1 MFRRTRLR
9 TTRFRRTGWG
19 AAFLASALTLATL
32 AATPVDSALPVASAH
47 ASDAPYERVLN
58 GTFDNGK
65 TSWWSSGN
73 TPSTVA
79 SGRLCADVP
88 AGTVNVWD
96 SMIGQNDIPLEAGQ
110 PYTLRFT
117 ASATRDVSIHAVLQ
131 LPAAP
136 FTTTLN
142 KTAALTTTPKTFQF
156 TGDSTAAD
164 LHAQL
169 SFQQGG
175 AAQPFTLCLDDVSL
189 TGGAVPPGGGR
200 DFGSPVRTNQYGYAV
215 HGPKKASIVNAATKP
230 VSWHLLNASGAVVT
244 SGRTHVQGTDAAS
257 GDHVHIAD
265 FSSVRRAGTGYTLV
279 VGDATSHPFA
289 IAENPYQ
296 ALSKDSLGYF
306 YDVRSGT
313 PIDSRYAG
321 AAYARPAGHIG
332 VAPNKGDT
340 AVPCLPGTCDY
351 SLDVQGGWYDAG
363 DQGKYVVNGALAA
376 WQLMDSYERS
386 RAQGDVVGLRDGLL
400 SIPENH
406 NGVPDVLDE
415 SRWETE
421 FLLSM
426 QVPAGE
432 PLAGMVHHKVHD
444 LAWTALPTRPDQ
456 DSQPRYLH
464 APSTAATLN
473 LAAAGA
479 QCARVWARYDAAFAH
494 RCLTAAETAWK
505 AALAHPD
512 VYAPGDD
519 SVGGGA
525 YADTDVTD
533 EFSWAATEL
542 YATTHD
548 RAYLSRI
555 DTEIT
560 PAGFSWRDTGALAD
574 LTVVRLP
581 GRFPARMVAAARKR
595 VLAVADGFV
604 RDERSQG
611 YPNPNLPTDGAYVWG
626 SNSVTANNALVIAT
640 AYDLTRRDSYR
651 SAVLES
657 MDYLLGR
664 NALNQSFV
672 TGYGT
677 QASHNQHNRIWA
689 HQIDPNL
696 PNPPAGSLAGG
707 PDSALQ
713 DPVAQQNLVGCAP
726 ATCYIDDIY
735 SYSTNEVAINWN
747 SALAWVATFAADAA
761 R

>member
-1 MFRRTRLR
+1 MFRRTR
-9 TTRFRRTGWG
+9 WG
-19 AAFLASALTLATL
+19 AVFLAPALTVATL
-32 AATPVDSALPVASAH
+32 AATPAH
-47 ASDAPYERVLN
+47 AVEAAYERVLN
-58 GTFDNGK
+58 GTFDSVK
-65 TSWWSSGN
+65 TPWWSSGN
-73 TPSTVA
+73 TPSTVDL
-79 SGRLCADVP
+79 GRLCADVP
-88 AGTVNVWD
+88 GGTVNVWD

-142 KTAALTTTPKTFQF
+142 KTAAVTTTPKTFQF
-156 TGDSTAAD
+156 TGTSATAD

-189 TGGAVPPGGGR
+189 TGGAIPPGGGR

-215 HGPKKASIVNAATKP
+215 HGPKRASIVNSSTEP
-230 VSWHLLNASGAVVT
+230 VSWRLLDVSGAVVKT
-244 SGRTHVQGTDAAS
+244 GRTRVQGTDAAS
-257 GDHVHIAD
+257 GDQVHIAD
-265 FSSVRRAGTGYTLV
+265 FSSVRTPGTGYTLA
-279 VGDATSHPFA
+279 VGDATSYPFA
-289 IAENPYQ
+289 IADNPYT
-296 ALSKDSLGYF
+296 ALRKDALGYF

-313 PIDSRYAG
+313 PIEAQYAG
-321 AAYARPAGHIG
+321 DAYARPAGHVG

-340 AVPCLPGTCDY
+340 DVPCLPGTCDY
-351 SLDVQGGWYDAG
+351 SLDVRGGWYDAG

-386 RAQGDVVGLRDGLL
+386 RAEDDSAGLRDGLL

-444 LAWTALPTRPDQ
+444 LAWTALPTQPDK

-479 QCARVWARYDAAFAH
+479 QCARVWVRYDPAFAH
-494 RCLTAAETAWK
+494 TCLTAAETAWQ

-512 VYAPGDD
+512 IYAPSSD

-548 RAYLSRI
+548 RAYLSHI

-574 LTVVRLP
+574 LTRNSRGKFAVRRLTHEP
-581 GRFPARMVAAARKR
+581 
-595 VLAVADGFV
+595 
-604 RDERSQG
+604 QG
-611 YPNPNLPTDGAYVWG
+611 L
-626 SNSVTANNALVIAT
+626 L
-640 AYDLTRRDSYR
+640 DS
-651 SAVLES
+651 
-657 MDYLLGR
+657 LLG
-664 NALNQSFV
+664 
-672 TGYGT
+672 
-677 QASHNQHNRIWA
+677 
-689 HQIDPNL
+689 D
-696 PNPPAGSLAGG
+696 
-707 PDSALQ
+707 
-713 DPVAQQNLVGCAP
+713 
-726 ATCYIDDIY
+726 
-735 SYSTNEVAINWN
+735 
-747 SALAWVATFAADAA
+747 
-761 R
+761 

>member
-1 MFRRTRLR
+1 MFRKTR
-9 TTRFRRTGWG
+9 WG
-19 AAFLASALTLATL
+19 AVFLAPVLTVAL
-32 AATPVDSALPVASAH
+32 AATPAH
-47 ASDAPYERVLN
+47 AAEYERVLN
-58 GTFDNGK
+58 GSFDSVK
-65 TSWWSSGN
+65 SPWWSSAN
-73 TPSTVA
+73 TPSA
-79 SGRLCADVP
+79 IDLGRLCADVP

-117 ASATRDVSIHAVLQ
+117 ASATRDVSLHTVLQ

-136 FTTTLN
+136 YTTTLN
-142 KTAALTTTPKTFQF
+142 KTAAVTGTPKTFQF
-156 TGDSTAAD
+156 TGTSTTAN

-189 TGGAVPPGGGR
+189 TGGAIPPGGGR

-215 HGPKKASIVNAATKP
+215 HGPKEASIVDASTEP
-230 VSWHLLNASGAVVT
+230 VEWLLRDASGAVVKT
-244 SGRTHVQGTDAAS
+244 GLTRFQGTDAAS

-265 FSSVRRAGTGYTLV
+265 FSSFRTAGTGYTLA
-279 VGDATSHPFA
+279 VGTATSYPFA
-289 IAENPYQ
+289 IADNPYP
-296 ALSKDSLGYF
+296 ALRKDALGYF
-306 YDVRSGT
+306 YAVRSGT
-313 PIDSRYAG
+313 PIEGQYAG
-321 AAYARPAGHIG
+321 DAYARPAGHLG
-332 VAPNKGDT
+332 VAPNKGDSD
-340 AVPCLPGTCDY
+340 VPCLPGTCDY

-386 RAQGDVVGLRDGLL
+386 RGQGDAAGLRDGLL
-400 SIPENH
+400 SIPEND

-415 SRWETE
+415 SRWEMA

-444 LAWTALPTRPDQ
+444 LAWTALPTQPDR

-464 APSTAATLN
+464 PPSTAATLN

-494 RCLTAAETAWK
+494 TCLTAAETAWK

-512 VYAPGDD
+512 VYAPSSD

-533 EFSWAATEL
+533 EYSWAATEL
-542 YATTHD
+542 YATTRD
-548 RAYLSRI
+548 RGYLSHI

-560 PAGFSWRDTGALAD
+560 SAGFSWRDTGALAD

-581 GRFPARMVAAARKR
+581 SRFPAPMVAAASKR

-604 RDERSQG
+604 RDEQSQG
-611 YPNPNLPTDGAYVWG
+611 YPNPNLPADGGYVWG
-626 SNSVTANNALVIAT
+626 SNSVTANNAMVVAT
-640 AYDLTRRDSYR
+640 AYDITRRNVYR
-651 SAVLES
+651 GAVLES
-657 MDYLLGR
+657 LDYLLGR

-672 TGYGT
+672 TGYGSR
-677 QASHNQHNRIWA
+677 ASHNQHNRVWA
-689 HQIDPNL
+689 HQIDPKL
-696 PNPPAGSLAGG
+696 PSPPPGSLAGG

-747 SALAWVATFAADAA
+747 SALAWVAAFAADSA

>member
-1 MFRRTRLR
+1 MSHRAR
-9 TTRFRRTGWG
+9 WG
-19 AAFLASALTLATL
+19 AVFLAPVLTVAL
-32 AATPVDSALPVASAH
+32 AATPAH
-47 ASDAPYERVLN
+47 TAGAEAAYERVLN
-58 GTFDNGK
+58 GTFDSVK
-65 TSWWSSGN
+65 SPWWSSAN
-73 TPSTVA
+73 TPSAV
-79 SGRLCADVP
+79 SLGRLCADVP

-110 PYTLRFT
+110 PYTLSFT
-117 ASATRDVSIHAVLQ
+117 ASATRDVSIRAVLQ

-136 FTTTLN
+136 TTTILN
-142 KTAALTTTPKTFQF
+142 KAAAVTTTPKSFQF
-156 TGDSTAAD
+156 TGTSTAAG

-175 AAQPFTLCLDDVSL
+175 ATQPFTLCLDDVSL
-189 TGGAVPPGGGR
+189 TGGAIPPGGGR
-200 DFGSPVRTNQYGYAV
+200 DFGSPVRANQYGYAV
-215 HGPKKASIVNAATKP
+215 HGPKKASIVDASTTP
-230 VSWHLLNASGAVVT
+230 VSWRLLDSSGAVVKN
-244 SGRTHVQGTDAAS
+244 GLTHVQGADAAS

-265 FSSVRRAGTGYTLV
+265 FSSVRTAGTGYTLAV
-279 VGDATSHPFA
+279 DGATSYPFA
-289 IAENPYQ
+289 IVDNPYK
-296 ALSKDSLGYF
+296 ALRKDALAYF
-306 YDVRSGT
+306 YAVRSGT
-313 PIDSRYAG
+313 PIEAQYAG
-321 AAYARPAGHIG
+321 EAYARPAGHLG

-340 AVPCLPGTCDY
+340 DVPCLPGTCDY
-351 SLDVQGGWYDAG
+351 SLDVRGGWYDAG

-386 RAQGDVVGLRDGLL
+386 RGQGDLAGLRDGLL
-400 SIPENH
+400 SIPEND

-415 SRWETE
+415 SRWEME

-432 PLAGMVHHKVHD
+432 PLAGMAHHKIHD
-444 LAWTALPTRPDQ
+444 LAWSALPTQPDK

-479 QCARVWARYDAAFAH
+479 QCARVWARYDAPFAH
-494 RCLTAAETAWK
+494 KCLTAARTAWK

-512 VYAPGDD
+512 VYAPSSD

-533 EFSWAATEL
+533 EFSWAATEF

-581 GRFPARMVAAARKR
+581 SRFPDRMVAAARKR
-595 VLAVADGFV
+595 VLTVADGFV
-604 RDERSQG
+604 RDQRSQG
-611 YPNPNLPTDGAYVWG
+611 YPNPSLPANGAYVWG
-626 SNSVTANNALVIAT
+626 SNSVTVNNALVIAT
-640 AYDLTRRDSYR
+640 AYDITHRSVYR
-651 SAVLES
+651 SAALES

-689 HQIDPNL
+689 HQIDPKL
-696 PNPPAGSLAGG
+696 PSPPPGSLAGG

-735 SYSTNEVAINWN
+735 SYSTNEIAINWN
-747 SALAWVATFAADAA
+747 SALAWVATFAADSA

>member
-1 MFRRTRLR
+1 MFRRTRPR

-19 AAFLASALTLATL
+19 AAFLAPALTVATLAT
-32 AATPVDSALPVASAH
+32 TPVNPALPVASAH

-73 TPSTVA
+73 TPSTVT

-142 KTAALTTTPKTFQF
+142 KTAALTTAPKTFQF
-156 TGDSTAAD
+156 TGNSTAAD

-189 TGGAVPPGGGR
+189 TGGAIPPGGGR

-230 VSWHLLNASGAVVT
+230 VRWRLLNASGAVVT

-265 FSSVRRAGTGYTLV
+265 FSSVRKAGTGYTLV

-313 PIDSRYAG
+313 PIEARYAG
-321 AAYARPAGHIG
+321 AAYARPAAHIG

-340 AVPCLPGTCDY
+340 DAPCLPGTCDY

-386 RAQGDVVGLRDGLL
+386 RAQGDIAGLRDGLL

-421 FLLSM
+421 FLLTM

-505 AALAHPD
+505 AALDHPD
-512 VYAPGDD
+512 VYAPSDD

-548 RAYLSRI
+548 RAYLPRI

-581 GRFPARMVAAARKR
+581 SRFPARTVAAARKR

-611 YPNPNLPTDGAYVWG
+611 YPNPDLPSDGAYVWG

-640 AYDLTRRDSYR
+640 AYDLTHRDGYR

-747 SALAWVATFAADAA
+747 SALAWVATFAADSA

>member
-9 TTRFRRTGWG
+9 TTGFRTARWG
-19 AAFLASALTLATL
+19 AAFLVPALTVATL
-32 AATPVDSALPVASAH
+32 AATPVNPALPVASAH
-47 ASDAPYERVLN
+47 AADAPYERVLN

-73 TPSTVA
+73 TPSTVT

-142 KTAALTTTPKTFQF
+142 KTAALTTAPKTFQF
-156 TGDSTAAD
+156 TGNSTAAD

-189 TGGAVPPGGGR
+189 TGGAIPPGGGR

-230 VSWHLLNASGAVVT
+230 VSWRLLNASGAVVT
-244 SGRTHVQGTDAAS
+244 SGRTHVQGTDATS

-313 PIDSRYAG
+313 PIEARYVG

-340 AVPCLPGTCDY
+340 DVPCLPGTCDY

-386 RAQGDVVGLRDGLL
+386 RAQGDIAGLRDGLL
-400 SIPENH
+400 GIPENH

-512 VYAPGDD
+512 VCAPSDD

-581 GRFPARMVAAARKR
+581 SRFPARMVAAARKR

-604 RDERSQG
+604 GDERSQG

-626 SNSVTANNALVIAT
+626 SNSVTANNAMVIAT
-640 AYDLTRRDSYR
+640 AYDLTHRDGYR

-747 SALAWVATFAADAA
+747 SALAWVATFAADSA

>member
-1 MFRRTRLR
+1 MFRRTRFR

-19 AAFLASALTLATL
+19 AAFLVSALTLATL
-32 AATPVDSALPVASAH
+32 AATPVNPALPVASAY

-79 SGRLCADVP
+79 AGRLCADVP

-142 KTAALTTTPKTFQF
+142 KTAALTTAPKTFQF
-156 TGDSTAAD
+156 TGNSTAAD

-175 AAQPFTLCLDDVSL
+175 AAQSFTLCLDDVSL

-313 PIDSRYAG
+313 PIEARYAG
-321 AAYARPAGHIG
+321 AAYARPAGHMG

-386 RAQGDVVGLRDGLL
+386 RAQGDVAGLRDGLL

-512 VYAPGDD
+512 VYAPSDD

-581 GRFPARMVAAARKR
+581 SRFPARMVAAARKR

-640 AYDLTRRDSYR
+640 AYDLTRRDGYR

>member
-1 MFRRTRLR
+1 M
-9 TTRFRRTGWG
+9 
-19 AAFLASALTLATL
+19 
-32 AATPVDSALPVASAH
+32 
-47 ASDAPYERVLN
+47 
-58 GTFDNGK
+58 
-65 TSWWSSGN
+65 
-73 TPSTVA
+73 
-79 SGRLCADVP
+79 
-88 AGTVNVWD
+88 
-96 SMIGQNDIPLEAGQ
+96 
-110 PYTLRFT
+110 
-117 ASATRDVSIHAVLQ
+117 
-131 LPAAP
+131 
-136 FTTTLN
+136 
-142 KTAALTTTPKTFQF
+142 
-156 TGDSTAAD
+156 
-164 LHAQL
+164 
-169 SFQQGG
+169 
-175 AAQPFTLCLDDVSL
+175 
-189 TGGAVPPGGGR
+189 
-200 DFGSPVRTNQYGYAV
+200 RTNQYGYAV

-230 VSWHLLNASGAVVT
+230 VSWRLLNASGAVVT

-265 FSSVRRAGTGYTLV
+265 FSSVRRIGTGYTLV

-313 PIDSRYAG
+313 PIEAQYAG

-340 AVPCLPGTCDY
+340 DVPCLPGTCDY
-351 SLDVQGGWYDAG
+351 SLDVRGGWYDAG

-386 RAQGDVVGLRDGLL
+386 RAQGDIAGLRDGLL
-400 SIPENH
+400 GIPENH

-479 QCARVWARYDAAFAH
+479 QCARVWGRYDAVFAH
-494 RCLTAAETAWK
+494 RCLTAAKTAWK
-505 AALAHPD
+505 AAVAHPD
-512 VYAPGDD
+512 VYAPSDD

-581 GRFPARMVAAARKR
+581 SRFPARMVASARKR

-611 YPNPNLPTDGAYVWG
+611 YPNPNLPADGAYVWG

-640 AYDLTRRDSYR
+640 AYDLTHRDSYR
-651 SAVLES
+651 SAVL
-657 MDYLLGR
+657 GR
-664 NALNQSFV
+664 WITS
-672 TGYGT
+672 
-677 QASHNQHNRIWA
+677 
-689 HQIDPNL
+689 
-696 PNPPAGSLAGG
+696 
-707 PDSALQ
+707 SA
-713 DPVAQQNLVGCAP
+713 
-726 ATCYIDDIY
+726 ATP
-735 SYSTNEVAINWN
+735 
-747 SALAWVATFAADAA
+747 
-761 R
+761 

>member
-32 AATPVDSALPVASAH
+32 AATPVDPALPVASAH

-142 KTAALTTTPKTFQF
+142 KTAALTTAPKTFQF

-289 IAENPYQ
+289 IEENPYQ

-313 PIDSRYAG
+313 PIEARYAG
-321 AAYARPAGHIG
+321 AAYARPAGHLG

-386 RAQGDVVGLRDGLL
+386 RAQGDVAGLRDGLL

-640 AYDLTRRDSYR
+640 AYDLTRRDGYR

>member
-1 MFRRTRLR
+1 MSHRAR
-9 TTRFRRTGWG
+9 WG
-19 AAFLASALTLATL
+19 AVFLAPVLTVALG
-32 AATPVDSALPVASAH
+32 ATPAH
-47 ASDAPYERVLN
+47 TARAAAEPAYERVLN
-58 GTFDNGK
+58 GTFDTVK
-65 TSWWSSGN
+65 SPWWSSAN
-73 TPSTVA
+73 SPSAV
-79 SGRLCADVP
+79 SLGRLCADVP
-88 AGTVNVWD
+88 AGTVNPWD

-117 ASATRDVSIHAVLQ
+117 ASATRDVSIRAVVQ

-136 FTTTLN
+136 ATLN
-142 KTAALTTTPKTFQF
+142 KTVAVTAAPKSFQF
-156 TGDSTAAD
+156 TGTSTTAG

-169 SFQQGG
+169 QFQQGG
-175 AAQPFTLCLDDVSL
+175 ATQPFTLCLDDVSL
-189 TGGAVPPGGGR
+189 TGGVIAPGGGR

-215 HGPKKASIVNAATKP
+215 HGPKKASIVNSSTKP
-230 VSWHLLNASGAVVT
+230 VRWRLLDASGAAVKT
-244 SGRTHVQGTDAAS
+244 GRTEVQGTDTAS

-265 FSSVRRAGTGYTLV
+265 FGSVRKAGTGYTLA
-279 VGDATSHPFA
+279 VGDASSYPFA
-289 IAENPYQ
+289 IADNPYSPLRKD
-296 ALSKDSLGYF
+296 ALDYF
-306 YDVRSGT
+306 YAVRSGT
-313 PIDSRYAG
+313 PIEARYAG
-321 AAYARPAGHIG
+321 DAYARPAGHLG

-340 AVPCLPGTCDY
+340 DVPCLPGTCDY

-386 RAQGDVVGLRDGLL
+386 RGQGDTAGLRDGLL
-400 SIPENH
+400 SIPEND

-421 FLLSM
+421 FLLKM

-432 PLAGMVHHKVHD
+432 PLAGMAHHKIHD
-444 LAWTALPTRPDQ
+444 LAWTALPTQPEK

-464 APSTAATLN
+464 PPSTAATLN

-479 QCARVWARYDAAFAH
+479 QCARVWARYDAAFA
-494 RCLTAAETAWK
+494 RTCLTAAKTAWK
-505 AALAHPD
+505 AALARPD
-512 VYAPGDD
+512 VYAPSSS

-555 DTEIT
+555 DTRISS
-560 PAGFSWRDTGALAD
+560 AGFSWRDTGALAD

-581 GRFPARMVAAARKR
+581 SRFPAPMVAAARKR

-604 RDERSQG
+604 RDQRSQG
-611 YPNPNLPTDGAYVWG
+611 YPNPSLPAGGVYVWG

-640 AYDLTRRDSYR
+640 AYDITHRDVYR
-651 SAVLES
+651 GAVLES
-657 MDYLLGR
+657 LDYLFGR

-689 HQIDPNL
+689 NQIDPKL
-696 PNPPAGSLAGG
+696 PTPPPGSLAGG

-735 SYSTNEVAINWN
+735 SYSTNEIAINWN
-747 SALAWVATFAADAA
+747 SALAWVAGFTADSA

>member
-1 MFRRTRLR
+1 MFRRTSFR
-9 TTRFRRTGWG
+9 TTRFRRTRW
-19 AAFLASALTLATL
+19 AAVLLAPALTVTTL
-32 AATPVDSALPVASAH
+32 AATPVLPVTSAQ
-47 ASDAPYERVLN
+47 AADAPYERVLN
-58 GTFDNGK
+58 GTFDNGR

-73 TPSTVA
+73 TPSTVDL
-79 SGRLCADVP
+79 GRLCADVP
-88 AGTVNVWD
+88 GGTVNVWD

-136 FTTTLN
+136 FTTTFN
-142 KTAALTTTPKTFQF
+142 KTAAITTTPKTFQF
-156 TGDSTAAD
+156 TGNSTVAN

-215 HGPKKASIVNAATKP
+215 HGPKEASIVNSSTKP
-230 VSWHLLNASGAVVT
+230 VRWSLLDASGQVVRT
-244 SGRTHVQGTDAAS
+244 GRTHVQGTDAAS

-265 FSSVRRAGTGYTLV
+265 FSSVRKAGTGYTPV
-279 VGDATSHPFA
+279 VGDATSYPFA
-289 IAENPYQ
+289 IAENPYK
-296 ALSKDSLGYF
+296 ALSKDALGYF

-313 PIDSRYAG
+313 PIEAQYAG
-321 AAYARPAGHIG
+321 DAYARPAGHVG

-340 AVPCLPGTCDY
+340 DVPCLPGTCDY

-363 DQGKYVVNGALAA
+363 DQGKYVVNGALAD

-386 RAQGDVVGLRDGLL
+386 RAEGDTAGLRDGLL

-479 QCARVWARYDAAFAH
+479 QCARVWARYDAAFA
-494 RCLTAAETAWK
+494 RTCLTAAETAWK

-512 VYAPGDD
+512 VYAPSSD

-581 GRFPARMVAAARKR
+581 SRFPARMVAAARKR
-595 VLAVADGFV
+595 VLAVADSFV

-626 SNSVTANNALVIAT
+626 SNSVTANNAMVIAT
-640 AYDLTRRDSYR
+640 AYDITHRDSYR

-677 QASHNQHNRIWA
+677 QASHNQHNRVWA

-696 PNPPAGSLAGG
+696 PSPPAGSLAGG

-747 SALAWVATFAADAA
+747 SALAWVATFAADSA

>member
-1 MFRRTRLR
+1 M
-9 TTRFRRTGWG
+9 
-19 AAFLASALTLATL
+19 
-32 AATPVDSALPVASAH
+32 
-47 ASDAPYERVLN
+47 
-58 GTFDNGK
+58 
-65 TSWWSSGN
+65 
-73 TPSTVA
+73 
-79 SGRLCADVP
+79 
-88 AGTVNVWD
+88 
-96 SMIGQNDIPLEAGQ
+96 
-110 PYTLRFT
+110 
-117 ASATRDVSIHAVLQ
+117 
-131 LPAAP
+131 
-136 FTTTLN
+136 
-142 KTAALTTTPKTFQF
+142 
-156 TGDSTAAD
+156 
-164 LHAQL
+164 
-169 SFQQGG
+169 
-175 AAQPFTLCLDDVSL
+175 
-189 TGGAVPPGGGR
+189 
-200 DFGSPVRTNQYGYAV
+200 
-215 HGPKKASIVNAATKP
+215 
-230 VSWHLLNASGAVVT
+230 
-244 SGRTHVQGTDAAS
+244 
-257 GDHVHIAD
+257 
-265 FSSVRRAGTGYTLV
+265 

-313 PIDSRYAG
+313 PIDARYAG
-321 AAYARPAGHIG
+321 AAYARPAGHLG

-351 SLDVQGGWYDAG
+351 SLDAQGGWYDAG

-479 QCARVWARYDAAFAH
+479 QCARVWARYDVAFAH

-548 RAYLSRI
+548 RGYLSRI

-640 AYDLTRRDSYR
+640 AYDLTRRDGYR

>member
-19 AAFLASALTLATL
+19 AAFLAAALTLATL
-32 AATPVDSALPVASAH
+32 AATPVNPALPVASAH

-215 HGPKKASIVNAATKP
+215 HGTKKASIVNAATKP

-313 PIDSRYAG
+313 PIDARYAG
-321 AAYARPAGHIG
+321 AAYARPAGHLG

-351 SLDVQGGWYDAG
+351 SLDAQGGWYDAG

-479 QCARVWARYDAAFAH
+479 QCARVWARYDVAFAH

-548 RAYLSRI
+548 RGYLSRI

-640 AYDLTRRDSYR
+640 AYDLTRRDGYR

>member
-19 AAFLASALTLATL
+19 AAFLAPALTLATL
-32 AATPVDSALPVASAH
+32 AATPVNPALPVASAH

-142 KTAALTTTPKTFQF
+142 KTAALTTAPKTFQF

-313 PIDSRYAG
+313 PIEARYAG

-479 QCARVWARYDAAFAH
+479 QCARVWARYDVAFAH

-548 RAYLSRI
+548 RGYLSRI

-640 AYDLTRRDSYR
+640 AYDLTRRDGYR

>member
-1 MFRRTRLR
+1 MFRKTR
-9 TTRFRRTGWG
+9 WG
-19 AAFLASALTLATL
+19 AVFLAPVLTVALAV
-32 AATPVDSALPVASAH
+32 TPAH
-47 ASDAPYERVLN
+47 AAEAAYERVLN
-58 GTFDNGK
+58 GTFDSVK
-65 TSWWSSGN
+65 TPWWSSAN
-73 TPSTVA
+73 TPSTIEF
-79 SGRLCADVP
+79 GRLCADVP

-96 SMIGQNDIPLEAGQ
+96 SMIGQNDIPLEAGE
-110 PYTLRFT
+110 PYTLSFT
-117 ASATRDVSIHAVLQ
+117 ASATRDVSLHAVLQ
-131 LPAAP
+131 LPTAP

-142 KTAALTTTPKTFQF
+142 KTAAVTGTPKTFQF
-156 TGDSTAAD
+156 TGTSTSAD

-175 AAQPFTLCLDDVSL
+175 ATQPFTLCLDDVSL
-189 TGGAVPPGGGR
+189 TGGAIPPGGGR
-200 DFGSPVRTNQYGYAV
+200 EFGSPVRTNQYGYAV
-215 HGPKKASIVNAATKP
+215 HGPKKASVVDASVTP
-230 VSWHLLNASGAVVT
+230 VQWRLLNSSGAVVKT
-244 SGRTHVQGTDAAS
+244 GRTHVQGTDAAS

-265 FSSVRRAGTGYTLV
+265 FSSVRKAGTGYTLV
-279 VGDATSHPFA
+279 VGAATSYPFA
-289 IAENPYQ
+289 IADNPYT
-296 ALSKDSLGYF
+296 ALRRDALGYF

-313 PIDSRYAG
+313 PIEARYAG
-321 AAYARPAGHIG
+321 DAYARPAGHVG

-340 AVPCLPGTCDY
+340 DVPCLPGTCDY

-386 RAQGDVVGLRDGLL
+386 RAQGDTAGLRDGLL
-400 SIPENH
+400 SIPENG

-415 SRWETE
+415 SRWETA

-444 LAWTALPTRPDQ
+444 LAWTALPTRPDR

-464 APSTAATLN
+464 RPSTAATLN
-473 LAAAGA
+473 LAATGA

-512 VYAPGDD
+512 VYAPSSD

-525 YADTDVTD
+525 YADTDASD

-548 RAYLSRI
+548 RGYLSHI
-555 DTEIT
+555 DTRIT
-560 PAGFSWRDTGALAD
+560 SGGFSWRDTGALAD

-581 GRFPARMVAAARKR
+581 SRFPARMVAAARGR

-640 AYDLTRRDSYR
+640 AYDITHRNVYR
-651 SAVLES
+651 GAVLES

-689 HQIDPNL
+689 HQIDAKL
-696 PNPPAGSLAGG
+696 PSPPPGSLAGG

-726 ATCYIDDIY
+726 ATCYLDDIY

-747 SALAWVATFAADAA
+747 SALAWVSAFAADSA

>member
-1 MFRRTRLR
+1 MSHRAR
-9 TTRFRRTGWG
+9 WG
-19 AAFLASALTLATL
+19 AVFLAPVLTVAL
-32 AATPVDSALPVASAH
+32 AATPAH
-47 ASDAPYERVLN
+47 TVEAEAAYERVLN
-58 GTFDNGK
+58 GTFDSVK
-65 TSWWSSGN
+65 SPWWSSSN
-73 TPSTVA
+73 TPSAV
-79 SGRLCADVP
+79 SLGRLCADVP

-117 ASATRDVSIHAVLQ
+117 ASATRDVSIRAVVQ
-131 LPAAP
+131 LPTAP
-136 FTTTLN
+136 ATLN
-142 KTAALTTTPKTFQF
+142 KAAAVTSTPKSFQF
-156 TGDSTAAD
+156 TGTSTTAG

-169 SFQQGG
+169 LFQQGG
-175 AAQPFTLCLDDVSL
+175 ATQPFTLCLDDVSL
-189 TGGAVPPGGGR
+189 TGGAIPPGGGR
-200 DFGSPVRTNQYGYAV
+200 DFGSPVRANQYGYAV
-215 HGPKKASIVNAATKP
+215 HGPKKASIVDASATP
-230 VSWHLLNASGAVVT
+230 VSWRLLDSSGAVVK
-244 SGRTHVQGTDAAS
+244 SGLTHVQGTDAAS

-265 FSSVRRAGTGYTLV
+265 FSSVRTAGTGYTLAV
-279 VGDATSHPFA
+279 DGATSYPFA
-289 IAENPYQ
+289 IADNPYK
-296 ALSKDSLGYF
+296 ALRKDSLAYF
-306 YDVRSGT
+306 YAVRSGT
-313 PIDSRYAG
+313 PIEAQYAG
-321 AAYARPAGHIG
+321 DAYARPAGHLG

-340 AVPCLPGTCDY
+340 DVPCLPGTCDY
-351 SLDVQGGWYDAG
+351 SLDVRGGWYDAG

-386 RAQGDVVGLRDGLL
+386 RGQGDLAGLRDGLL
-400 SIPENH
+400 SIPEND

-432 PLAGMVHHKVHD
+432 PLAGMAHHKIHD
-444 LAWTALPTRPDQ
+444 LAWSALPTQPDK

-479 QCARVWARYDAAFAH
+479 QCARVWARHDAAFA
-494 RCLTAAETAWK
+494 RKCLTAAETAWK

-512 VYAPGDD
+512 VYAPSSD

-548 RAYLSRI
+548 RAYLSRV

-560 PAGFSWRDTGALAD
+560 SAGFSWRDTGALAD

-581 GRFPARMVAAARKR
+581 SRFPDRMVAAARKR

-611 YPNPNLPTDGAYVWG
+611 YPNPNLPADGAYVWG
-626 SNSVTANNALVIAT
+626 SNSVTVNNALVIAT
-640 AYDLTRRDSYR
+640 AYDITHRSVYR
-651 SAVLES
+651 SAALES

-689 HQIDPNL
+689 HQIDPKL
-696 PNPPAGSLAGG
+696 PSPPPGSLAGG

-735 SYSTNEVAINWN
+735 SYSTNEIAINWN
-747 SALAWVATFAADAA
+747 SALAWVATFAADSA

>member
-32 AATPVDSALPVASAH
+32 AATPVNPALPVASAH

-142 KTAALTTTPKTFQF
+142 KTAALTTAPKTFQF

-313 PIDSRYAG
+313 PIDARYAG

-351 SLDVQGGWYDAG
+351 SLDAQGGWYDAG

-386 RAQGDVVGLRDGLL
+386 RAQGDVAGLRDGLL

-512 VYAPGDD
+512 VYAPSDD

-548 RAYLSRI
+548 RGYLSRI

-640 AYDLTRRDSYR
+640 AYDLTRRDGYR

>member
-9 TTRFRRTGWG
+9 TTGFRRARWG
-19 AAFLASALTLATL
+19 AAFLVAALTVATL
-32 AATPVDSALPVASAH
+32 AATPVNPALPVASAH
-47 ASDAPYERVLN
+47 AADAPYERVLN

-73 TPSTVA
+73 TPSTVT

-156 TGDSTAAD
+156 TGTSTAAD

-175 AAQPFTLCLDDVSL
+175 ATQPFTLCLDDVSL
-189 TGGAVPPGGGR
+189 TGGAIPPGGGR

-230 VSWHLLNASGAVVT
+230 VSWRLLNASGAVVT

-313 PIDSRYAG
+313 PIEARYAG
-321 AAYARPAGHIG
+321 AAYARPAGHLG

-340 AVPCLPGTCDY
+340 DVPCLPGTCDY

-386 RAQGDVVGLRDGLL
+386 RAQGDIAGLRDGLL

-512 VYAPGDD
+512 VYAPSDD

-581 GRFPARMVAAARKR
+581 SRFPARMVAAARKR

-626 SNSVTANNALVIAT
+626 SNSVTANNAMVVAT
-640 AYDLTRRDSYR
+640 AYDLTHRDGYR

-747 SALAWVATFAADAA
+747 SALAWVATFAADSA